1 MNPVANLYI
10 TIAISSICIGLFVY
24 FNSSKKNLAK
34 LFLLFTIAGF
44 YWSLTGFLLRDA
56 SIFEQALLMQKI
68 GGLWPFC
75 IAIFA
80 HFAFFYIKIDKFFKN
95 KILFYTVL
103 YAPAVFFSF
112 FEITTNEITIV
123 VKSSLGFWTSSTP
136 QGSILYI
143 ASTVW
148 SWSISTIAI
157 FFVLLHLI
165 KEKPSKKKAQT
176 KFVFIGLCTP
186 FFLSTFSESIFP
198 LFSMP
203 LFKMTVPGFGLG
215 LIFIGYAIYKYE
227 LFEINPTIAADEIIS
242 TMQDYLILTN
252 EEKKIQTVNPSILKT
267 TKYSKD
273 DLIGEKIDILFSKDD
288 FVNGK
293 NIDFFALD
301 DKITHGKFH
310 LKTKTNEKIPVVF
323 SKTVFDDQNQN
334 VKGLIVLGR
343 DVREEAKAE
352 QQIQEYIKKL
362 EDGELAM
369 VSMLED
375 LRISQKK
382 IKDLNK
388 NLEYKVKQR
397 TYEVEKLLRQKDEF
411 IHMLGHDLKNP
422 LTPLTTLLP
431 LLRKNLDDD
440 KNAELLDVVIKNVHY
455 IKNLVSNTLDLAR
468 LNSPNTSFDMQDTVL
483 IEEINKSID
492 SNILNFKD
500 NDIIIVN
507 NVKENFVVKADK
519 LRLNEV
525 FNNLLSNAVKYSPSG
540 GKIIIDAEEKE
551 DEIIVSVKDNGVG
564 ISSEQQKQIFDEFYK
579 ADGSRHSFDSTG
591 LGLPICKRIIE
602 KHGGRIWV
610 KSPGTGKGS
619 TFFFI
624 LKKSK

>member
-1 MNPVANLYI
+1 LNPVANLYI
-10 TIAISSICIGLFVY
+10 TIAISSLCVGLFVY
-24 FNSSKKNLAK
+24 FNSSKKKLAK

-44 YWSLTGFLLRDA
+44 YWGFSGFLLRDA
-56 SIFEQALLMQKI
+56 SSFQQALLMQKI
-68 GGLWPFC
+68 GGFWPFC

-112 FEITTNEITIV
+112 FEITTNEITVIT
-123 VKSSLGFWTSSTP
+123 KSSLGFWTSSFP
-136 QGSILYI
+136 EDSILYI
-143 ASTVW
+143 SSTVW

-157 FFVLLHLI
+157 FFVLLYLI
-165 KEKPSKKKAQT
+165 KEKPSRKKNQT

-186 FFLSTFSESIFP
+186 FLLSTITESIIP
-198 LFSMP
+198 MTSLP

-215 LIFIGYAIYKYE
+215 LIFIAYAIYKYE

-242 TMQDYLILTN
+242 TMQDYLILTDQN
-252 EEKKIQTVNPSILKT
+252 KKIQTVNPSILKT
-267 TKYSKD
+267 TNYKTNELVGKD
-273 DLIGEKIDILFSKDD
+273 INLLFSEDHINNNQNTNFFDLNNKDTHAKI
-288 FVNGK
+288 NLITK
-293 NIDFFALD
+293 ND
-301 DKITHGKFH
+301 
-310 LKTKTNEKIPVVF
+310 EKIPVVF
-323 SKTVFDDQNQN
+323 SKTVFVDEYQN
-334 VKGLIVLGR
+334 VKGLIVLGH
-343 DVREEAKAE
+343 DLSEEAKAE

-375 LRISQKK
+375 LRMSQQQ
-382 IKDLNK
+382 IQELNK

-431 LLRKNLDDD
+431 ILRKNLDDE

-455 IKNLVSNTLDLAR
+455 IKNLVSNTLDLAQ
-468 LNSPNTSFDMQDTVL
+468 LNSPNTSFDLEDTDLLEQV
-483 IEEINKSID
+483 NKSID
-492 SNILNFKD
+492 TNILTFKE
-500 NDIIIVN
+500 NNIEIIN
-507 NVKENFVVKADK
+507 TVKENYMVKADK

-540 GKIIIDAEEKE
+540 GKIIIDADEKE
-551 DEIIVSVKDNGVG
+551 DEIIISIKDNGVG
-564 ISSEQQKQIFDEFYK
+564 IESDQKKQIFDEFYK

-619 TFFFI
+619 TFYFI